1 MVMMDTMNI
10 RRDLP
15 WLLAVL
21 APTCTSLL
29 SCSSTQEAPPAQ
41 AEAVHSHPTET
52 KEERTLS
59 EADARKNFDVAW
71 RSMSEAGALSDMT
84 DEDWEELRVEYE
96 PQATAARN
104 NKELRAVLDAMIQ
117 RLGKSHFSI
126 IAQDAVEMPSPSS
139 GGAGTLGLQARFV
152 ENQAIITQVKPDS
165 AADEAGVRP
174 GWLVQSVDGFDLESF
189 SKRFGDIESASMSG
203 YHRNSALASM
213 LTGTPGE
220 ESTFDFIDLEGHD
233 QQLSLKN
240 RIDTTQVI
248 KFGNLPPMSVSTT
261 SSILDQ
267 KKLAEYGVKVDPDY
281 TVGLLQFSV
290 WMIPIVQP
298 INAAIDAFRSAE
310 VDAVIIDLR
319 GNPGGLGGLAMG
331 IGGHFT
337 PEPTNLGTMFNEF
350 GELNFNTNPQRI
362 SPSGEL
368 VEPLDIPLVILVD
381 DMSASTSEIF
391 AGGLQC
397 AKRAS
402 IVGRRTPGM
411 ALPAVAESLPNG
423 DILYHAIAEFELPDG
438 RSVEGVGISPD
449 HEVSLEQ
456 ESFAGSRDPDIQ
468 TAVEWT
474 TRSQAATDE

>member
-1 MVMMDTMNI
+1 MNI
-10 RRDLP
+10 RPTLT

-21 APTCTSLL
+21 VPTFMSLFG
-29 SCSSTQEAPPAQ
+29 CSSGQEASQ
-41 AEAVHSHPTET
+41 AELET
-52 KEERTLS
+52 KPPSNAPAKQEARTLS
-59 EADARKNFDVAW
+59 EADALENFDVAW
-71 RSMSEAGALSDMT
+71 RSMSDAGALSDMT

-96 PQATAARN
+96 PQAGAARN
-104 NKELRAVLDAMIQ
+104 NKELRAVLDLMIK
-117 RLGKSHFSI
+117 RLGKSHYSI

-139 GGAGTLGLQARFV
+139 GGAGTLGLEARFV
-152 ENQAIITQVKPDS
+152 EDQAIITQVKPGS

-174 GWLVQSVDGFDLESF
+174 GWLVESVDGFDLESF

-203 YHRNSALASM
+203 YHRNSALAAM
-213 LTGTPGE
+213 LTSSPGKN
-220 ESTFDFIDLEGHD
+220 STIAFIDLEGT
-233 QQLSLKN
+233 QQELSLEG
-240 RIDTTQVI
+240 RTDTTQMI
-248 KFGNLPPMSVSTT
+248 KFGNLPPMSVSTN

-267 KKLAEYGVKVDPDY
+267 KQLAEYGVEVAPDY

-290 WMIPIVQP
+290 WMLPIVQP
-298 INAAIDAFRSAE
+298 IKEAIDTFRSAE

-319 GNPGGLGGLAMG
+319 GNPGGVGGLAMG
-331 IGGHFT
+331 VGGHFT
-337 PEPTNLGTMFNEF
+337 QEPTSLGTMFNEF

-391 AGGLQC
+391 AGGLQH

-423 DILYHAIAEFELPDG
+423 DILYHAIADFQLPDG

-449 HEVSLEQ
+449 HEVPLEQ

-474 TRSQAATDE
+474 TRSPAAATE